1 MLLDEVIQFLKRFPP
16 FQFLD
21 EIQLKDI
28 ARNLSMEFYPQGT
41 VILKQFGP
49 PSDTVKVIKK
59 GGVEVRMRSDSGED
73 VVMDYKGEGDN
84 FGFLSLIGKDRQRTT
99 VVAIEDTICY
109 VLNKETVLKL
119 IETSPVFNEYFLS
132 YLSKYVDKTYQEM
145 HDKSLFYGSSDRYL
159 FATSVGD
166 VAHEAITIDEDT
178 SIQEAAQVMVENRIS
193 SLLVTDQNHLPK
205 GIITD
210 RDLREKVVAKA
221 RPVSGPVKPI
231 VSPSLIRVEASES
244 CFEALLKMIKY
255 NVHHM
260 LVIQEGRLKGIM
272 TNHDLMTLQGIS
284 PLSLAKDIINQQ
296 SIEGLIPVSL
306 QINNIVGLLLK
317 EDAKASSITN
327 IISEINDRL
336 VRKVLEIVEQEL
348 GPAPLPYCWI
358 VFGSEG
364 RREQTFK
371 TDQDNALIFNDPAT
385 AEEEEKARSYFAQFS
400 VLANQGLQQVG
411 FPMCPAQYM
420 ASNPLWC
427 QPLKVWKR
435 YFSTWVDQPVPDSL
449 LRFLIFFD
457 FRPLHGKQ
465 LLAEDLK
472 NFITSLLVDQMVFL
486 GHMANMMLQ
495 ITPPIGF
502 FNTFVVEKSGEHKDK
517 FDLKVKGI
525 TPLLNVVRLFS
536 MEKGIKETF
545 TLDRIQALKGKDDL
559 VERVADELEHA
570 YDFLMLL
577 RIHHQFEQIKAGQT
591 PDNFINPNQ
600 LSSLEKKTLK
610 ESFHLM
616 SKMQGL
622 VVEKYKQLIR

>member
-28 ARNLSMEFYPQGT
+28 AQNLSMEFYPQGT

-49 PSDTVKVIKK
+49 PSDSVKVIKK
-59 GGVEVRMRSDSGED
+59 GGVEVRMRSDSEED
-73 VVMDYKGEGDN
+73 VVMDYKGVGDN

-231 VSPSLIRVEASES
+231 VSPSLIRVDASES

-371 TDQDNALIFNDPAT
+371 TDQDNALIFNDPAS

-400 VLANQGLQQVG
+400 VLANQGLTQVG

-465 LLAEDLK
+465 VLAEDLK
-472 NFITSLLVDQMVFL
+472 NFIISLLVDQKVFL

-536 MEKGIKETF
+536 MEKGIRETF
-545 TLDRIQALKGKDDL
+545 TLDRIQALKSKDDL
-559 VERVADELEHA
+559 VERVC
-570 YDFLMLL
+570 
-577 RIHHQFEQIKAGQT
+577 R
-591 PDNFINPNQ
+591 
-600 LSSLEKKTLK
+600 
-610 ESFHLM
+610 
-616 SKMQGL
+616 
-622 VVEKYKQLIR
+622 

>member
-159 FATSVGD
+159 FSTSVGD
-166 VAHEAITIDEDT
+166 VAHEAITINEDT

-465 LLAEDLK
+465 VLAEDLK

-545 TLDRIQALKGKDDL
+545 TLDRIQALKSKDDL

>member
-21 EIQLKDI
+21 EIQLKNI

-59 GGVEVRMRSDSGED
+59 GAVEVRMRSDSGED

-109 VLNKETVLKL
+109 VLNKKTVLKL
-119 IETSPVFNEYFLS
+119 IETSPVFNEYFLA

-159 FATSVGD
+159 FATKVGD
-166 VAHEAITIDEDT
+166 IAQEAITVSEDT
-178 SIQEAAQVMVENRIS
+178 SIQEAASVMVGHKIS
-193 SLLVTDQNHLPK
+193 SLIVVDRNRLPK

-210 RDLREKVVAKA
+210 RDLREKVVAKG
-221 RPVSGPVKPI
+221 RPISDPVKHI
-231 VSPSLIRVEASES
+231 LSLSLIRVEARES

-284 PLSLAKDIINQQ
+284 PLSLANDIANQQ
-296 SIEGLIPVSL
+296 TIEGLIPVSL
-306 QINNIVGLLLK
+306 KINNIVGLLLK
-317 EDAKASSITN
+317 EDAKAGSITN

-336 VRKVLEIVEQEL
+336 ARKVLEIAEQQL
-348 GPAPLPYCWI
+348 GPPPLPYCWI

-364 RREQTFK
+364 RKEQTFR
-371 TDQDNALIFNDPAT
+371 TDQDNALIYSDPGST
-385 AEEEEKARSYFAQFS
+385 EEEEKAKDYFPQFTTLVS
-400 VLANQGLQQVG
+400 QSLQQVG
-411 FPMCPAQYM
+411 FPLCPANYM
-420 ASNPLWC
+420 ASNPQWC
-427 QPLKVWKR
+427 QPLRAWKR
-435 YFSTWVDQPVPDSL
+435 IFSSWVDEPLPDAL
-449 LRFLIFFD
+449 LKFLIFYD
-457 FRPLHGKQ
+457 FRPLHGK
-465 LLAEDLK
+465 LILAEELR
-472 NFITSLLVDQMVFL
+472 NFIISMLEDKKIFL
-486 GHMANMMLQ
+486 GHMADMMLQ

-536 MEKGIKETF
+536 MEKGIKETV
-545 TLDRIQALKGKDDL
+545 TLERIQALKGKHDIA
-559 VERVADELEHA
+559 EKYSEELEHA
-570 YDFLMLL
+570 YEFLMLL
-577 RIHHQFEQIKAGQT
+577 RIHHQFEQIKAGQK
-591 PDNFINPNQ
+591 PDNFINPDQ

-610 ESFHLM
+610 EAFHLM
-616 SKMQGL
+616 TKMQGL
-622 VVEKYKQLIR
+622 VLEKYKPFIR

>member
-1 MLLDEVIQFLKRFPP
+1 MTDMTGPGMSESFAILWNGPFCWPKGRSSRPISSPNYILPATKMLLDEVIQFLKRFPP

-28 ARNLSMEFYPQGT
+28 AQNLSMEFYPQGT

-49 PSDTVKVIKK
+49 PSDSVKVIKK

-400 VLANQGLQQVG
+400 VLANQGLHAGGLSHVPSPVYGQQSPLVPTPQGLEAVFFYLGGPTRSG
-411 FPMCPAQYM
+411 FPF
-420 ASNPLWC
+420 
-427 QPLKVWKR
+427 K
-435 YFSTWVDQPVPDSL
+435 
-449 LRFLIFFD
+449 IF
-457 FRPLHGKQ
+457 
-465 LLAEDLK
+465 
-472 NFITSLLVDQMVFL
+472 N
-486 GHMANMMLQ
+486 
-495 ITPPIGF
+495 
-502 FNTFVVEKSGEHKDK
+502 
-517 FDLKVKGI
+517 
-525 TPLLNVVRLFS
+525 LF
-536 MEKGIKETF
+536 
-545 TLDRIQALKGKDDL
+545 
-559 VERVADELEHA
+559 
-570 YDFLMLL
+570 
-577 RIHHQFEQIKAGQT
+577 
-591 PDNFINPNQ
+591 
-600 LSSLEKKTLK
+600 
-610 ESFHLM
+610 
-616 SKMQGL
+616 
-622 VVEKYKQLIR
+622 

>member
-1 MLLDEVIQFLKRFPP
+1 MILDEVIQFLKRFPP

-28 ARNLSMEFYPQGT
+28 AQNLSMEFYPQGT

-49 PSDTVKVIKK
+49 PSDSVKVIKK
-59 GGVEVRMRSDSGED
+59 GGVEVRMRSESEED
-73 VVMDYKGEGDN
+73 VVMDYKGVGDN

-109 VLNKETVLKL
+109 VLNKEMVLKL

-166 VAHEAITIDEDT
+166 VAHEAITIDENT

-231 VSPSLIRVEASES
+231 VSPSLIRVDASES

-371 TDQDNALIFNDPAT
+371 TDQDNALIFNDPAS
-385 AEEEEKARSYFAQFS
+385 AEEEKKARSYFAQFS
-400 VLANQGLQQVG
+400 VLANQGLTRVG

-465 LLAEDLK
+465 VLAEDLK
-472 NFITSLLVDQMVFL
+472 NFIISLLLDQKVFL

-545 TLDRIQALKGKDDL
+545 TLDRIQALKSKDDL

-616 SKMQGL
+616 SRMQGL
-622 VVEKYKQLIR
+622 VVERYKQLIR